1 MKTKLKQALDG
12 AAFNSFLSSLTA
24 IVIGLLFGFIILLIS
39 NPSQALQGF
48 KIILLGG
55 FSGGMKGIGDTLYFA
70 TPIIMTGLSV
80 GFAFKTGLFNIGAP
94 GQFVMGSFFAVYTG
108 IVFTGLGSAQW
119 IFAVLA
125 GILGGAL
132 WGLIPGILKAYK
144 NVNEVIATI
153 MMNYIGMYLVNML
166 VRDNTKLFDTLRNQS
181 KYPHANA
188 NLPKMG
194 LNQIFNGS
202 SVNAG
207 FFIAIIAVIVIYI
220 LLNKTTFGYE
230 LKAVGYNRDASK
242 YAGINEKKSI
252 ILSMTIAGAL
262 AGLGGALLL
271 LAGAGKHLEVVDIL
285 PAEGFNGI
293 PVALLGMS
301 HPIGVFLS
309 ALFIS
314 HLGRGGFYL
323 QRLNFVPEII
333 TIITASIVYFSAFA
347 LVVKNQIGK
356 LRKKYSKEEN
366 TPNANAEDAEV
377 VEEAEN
383 QAENRSE
390 NAKQEIN
397 SDLTSDEKKV
407 DGEKQTDNQA
417 EKEEQ

>member
-1 MKTKLKQALDG
+1 MKTKFRNFLES

-39 NPSQALQGF
+39 NPSQSVIGF
-48 KIILLGG
+48 KTILMGG
-55 FSGGMKGIGDTLYFA
+55 FSGGRKGLGDTLYFA
-70 TPIIMTGLSV
+70 TPLIMTGLSV

-94 GQFVMGSFFAVYTG
+94 GQFVVGSFFAVYTG
-108 IVFTGLGSAQW
+108 IIFTGLGSFQW
-119 IFAVLA
+119 VFAVIA
-125 GILGGAL
+125 GMIGGAL
-132 WGLIPGILKAYK
+132 WGLIPGMLKAYR

-166 VRDNTKLFDTLRNQS
+166 VRGNPLLFDTLRNQS
-181 KYPHANA
+181 KFPHKNA
-188 NLPKMG
+188 IIPKMG
-194 LNQIFNGS
+194 LDKIFTGS
-202 SVNAG
+202 SVNGG
-207 FFIAIIAVIVIYI
+207 FFLAILAVIVIYI

-230 LKAVGYNRDASK
+230 LKAVGHNRFASK

-262 AGLGGALLL
+262 AGMGGALLL

-285 PAEGFNGI
+285 PVEGFNGI

-301 HPIGVFLS
+301 HPVGVFLS

-323 QRLNFVPEII
+323 QRLRFVPEII
-333 TIITASIVYFSAFA
+333 TIITASIVYFSAFS

-356 LRKKYSKEEN
+356 IRKKMDKN
-366 TPNANAEDAEV
+366 QNKKNANSELDDSSFDEDPVDKNIAEE
-377 VEEAEN
+377 
-383 QAENRSE
+383 
-390 NAKQEIN
+390 
-397 SDLTSDEKKV
+397 
-407 DGEKQTDNQA
+407 GM
-417 EKEEQ
+417 